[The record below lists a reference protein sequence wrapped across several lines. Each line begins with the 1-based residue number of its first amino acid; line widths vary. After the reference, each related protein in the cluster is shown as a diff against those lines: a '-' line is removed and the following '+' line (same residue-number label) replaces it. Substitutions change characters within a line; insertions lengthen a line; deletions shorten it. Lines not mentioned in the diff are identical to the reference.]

1 MKLQLFEKKRKIFSI
16 VLAFAMVFSLLPM
29 NSMTASA
36 AGETFSFP
44 LWSGTKLSWLNNY
57 NQCINAKADAI
68 TRAAGGDFIEIYGEG
83 CVVAVYVTLTG
94 GNSSWN
100 CSENYVNHQVKYEI
114 PEGYAVKDIIYD
126 STLKNGESYPAFSVE
141 LYHLCPSVTK
151 KNGQEPT
158 CSQDGWKDYYQCTE
172 TSCQKIYA
180 AEDKTGTAYATL
192 EEWKQSEEGKLIKG
206 HDWGYAADKKT
217 LTASCSRKSTCGQDA
232 VTLTLS
238 ANNAVYTGTPYT
250 GASVENTSAW
260 NAAGFTEPTI
270 SYVGRGNTVYAESKD
285 APTKPG
291 TYTAKISPVGTTAT
305 DANTAKADFEITK
318 SDAAAPTGLTGV
330 KPSQNG
336 GKDGKITGV
345 DTTMEYSTDGGKTW
359 KDVTGT
365 SITGLSAGDVLVR
378 IKETEEAAAS
388 EAVKITIAEGNKA
401 EPTEKPTAKPTA
413 KPTTKPTVKP
423 TVKPTTKP
431 LAISNAKIQKN
442 SVALSAKLKSRQK
455 DKKITVA
462 WAQVKDA
469 DGYKVYAAYCG
480 ESKFEKVATTK
491 SNKDTKVTIKKLH
504 KKVLNSKKNFKYYIE
519 AYKLSDNKEVTVA
532 KSISSHNV
540 GVKNRRFTNVKSI
553 SVSKT
558 KMTVVKGKN
567 ATIVAKTKL
576 VDPKKKQL
584 GNVHAK
590 EFRYATSDK
599 AVVTVNKNGTIK
611 GIEKG
616 TADVYVYSR
625 NGLAKKIKVVV
636 K

>member
-1 MKLQLFEKKRKIFSI
+1 MKVQLFEKKRRIFSV
-16 VLAFAMVFSLLPM
+16 VLALAMVFSLLPM
-29 NSMTASA
+29 NSITASA
-36 AGETFSFP
+36 AGTTFSFP

-57 NQCINAKADAI
+57 NQCINAKADAMA
-68 TRAAGGDFIEIYGEG
+68 RAAGGDFIEIYGEG
-83 CVVAVYVTLTG
+83 CEVAVYVTLTG

-158 CSQDGWKDYYQCTE
+158 CSEDGWKDYYQCTE

-180 AEDKTGTAYATL
+180 SEDKTGTAYATL
-192 EEWKQSEEGKLIKG
+192 EEWKQSEEGKLVKG
-206 HDWGYAADKKT
+206 HDWVYAANNGT
-217 LTASCSRKSTCGQDA
+217 LTVSCSRKSTCGKDA
-232 VTLTLS
+232 ITLTLA
-238 ANNAVYTGTPYT
+238 ANDAVYTGNAYT
-250 GASVENTSAW
+250 GASIDNTSAW
-260 NAAGFTEPTI
+260 KAAGFTEPTI
-270 SYVGRGNTVYAESKD
+270 SYVGRGDTVYGENKV
-285 APTKPG
+285 APTKTG

-305 DANTAKADFEITK
+305 DANTAKVNFEITK

-345 DTTMEYSTDGGKTW
+345 DTTMEYSTDDGKTW

-378 IKETEEAAAS
+378 IKETENTAAS
-388 EAVKITIAEGNKA
+388 EATKITVAEGDKV
-401 EPTEKPTAKPTA
+401 KPTAKPTA
-413 KPTTKPTVKP
+413 TPTVKP
-423 TVKPTTKP
+423 TAKPAT
-431 LAISNAKIQKN
+431 ISPAKLQKN
-442 SVALSAKLKSRQK
+442 SLTLSTKLKSKQK
-455 DKKITVA
+455 DKKITVS

-469 DGYKVYAAYCG
+469 DGYNVYAAYCG
-480 ESKFEKVATTK
+480 EDKFEKVGTTK
-491 SNKDTKVTIKKLH
+491 SNKATRITIKKLH
-504 KKVLNSKKNFKYYIE
+504 KKVLNLKKNFKYYIE
-519 AYKLSDNKEVTVA
+519 AYKLSNNKEVIVA
-532 KSISSHNV
+532 KSISSHNA
-540 GVKNRRFTNVKSI
+540 GIKNHRFTNVKSI

-558 KMTVVKGKN
+558 KMAVAKGKN

-576 VDPKKKQL
+576 ADPKKKQL

-599 AVVTVNKNGTIK
+599 AIVTVDKNGVIK
-611 GIEKG
+611 GIDKG
-616 TADVYVYSR
+616 TAYVYVYSR
-625 NGLAKKIKVVV
+625 NGISKKITVTV